1 MTRYHCLVLRVKLV
15 SEQQHSYTISSARAP
30 PADVNSVKVYPSHK
44 LTLRIL
50 LSPRQSIHHTCYSLV
65 SLGKTCKGT
74 SFSCGR
80 SGSASCLRSAGQQ
93 GYCHFLYDLGGSE
106 GMWRRWRTEGSWE
119 VKSSWNFFSWIST
132 VILPLSEKCA
142 CSEEFTLSMSCLLE
156 AGPPSLQALV
166 RILSENSTGA
176 VLVECCNN
184 CFF

>member
-93 GYCHFLYDLGGSE
+93 GYCHFLYDLGGFE
-106 GMWRRWRTEGSWE
+106 GMWRRWRTEAERLKVAGT
-119 VKSSWNFFSWIST
+119 SSLEF
-132 VILPLSEKCA
+132 PLR
-142 CSEEFTLSMSCLLE
+142 SCH
-156 AGPPSLQALV
+156 SV
-166 RILSENSTGA
+166 RN
-176 VLVECCNN
+176 VLVLRNSHSA
-184 CFF
+184 